1 MPNNYYN
8 LQNALRRTM
17 ETYSKVTRFFFI
29 CNYISR
35 CTFSALFSFLL
46 FFMFFSLLDQ
56 ISFDK
61 EYIRIIY
68 ASTLKFLEGF
78 GLSLKYSI

>member
-35 CTFSALFSFLL
+35 FTFSALFSFLL

-78 GLSLKYSI
+78 GLSLTYSI